1 MRYNICRLVVA
12 EPEIEPTV
20 GLLSIQSR
28 RFSQSFRIFESQ
40 NAENKSHSR
49 RNSGKYDDN
58 DNNNGS
64 NDNKMINKMKS
75 DEKISSKKNS
85 NKSDEINFDDIT
97 LNMDYDDQNDNDNN
111 NDNNNNNNKG
121 SNNHSN
127 DSIKKINKKKL
138 NRNLTEDSDE
148 TPQIHI
154 FYDKKRIPSYTD
166 RILHKSY
173 PGFKNNLR
181 FLNFKSC
188 EIVPSSDH
196 KPVFCDFLL
205 QTTAG
210 GINIIKNLKNDGIK
224 FELFDLKGSN
234 LAEMDEVM
242 GHLGEY
248 CIVLYCILLYCIVLY
263 CIALYCYV
271 FVCLGVEGGG
281 CFIIVLYCCMC
292 VSLILIYANYIS

>member
-111 NDNNNNNNKG
+111 DNNNKG

-248 CIVLYCILLYCIVLY
+248 CIVLYCILLYCTVLYCTVLYCIVLHCIVLY
-263 CIALYCYV
+263 CIVLYC
-271 FVCLGVEGGG
+271 
-281 CFIIVLYCCMC
+281 IVLYCIVLYCI
-292 VSLILIYANYIS
+292 VL